1 MVWMVCHLPT
11 DPISKN
17 KIKPLR
23 IFFDSFLREHGFV
36 IGADTRLGESRA
48 SFQAPPHVRFFC
60 FFFFLRGSRVDPP
73 RLAASNKAQ
82 QKSPLLFLHCS
93 RPTRQQGSAQ
103 ERQRKTKPR
112 EARVCV
118 RGGCARRRK

>member
-48 SFQAPPHVRFFC
+48 SFQAPPQVRFFL
-60 FFFFLRGSRVDPP
+60 FFFLFAGITCGPAPP
-73 RLAASNKAQ
+73 RRLQ
-82 QKSPLLFLHCS
+82 
-93 RPTRQQGSAQ
+93 
-103 ERQRKTKPR
+103 
-112 EARVCV
+112 
-118 RGGCARRRK
+118 